1 MRYFLDADQC
11 GHWFIIPAEK
21 RDEWNEFI
29 NIDEDDPLGWE
40 MPEWVIHLNGSPT
53 RVTFENF
60 IIDKK

>member
-29 NIDEDDPLGWE
+29 NVDEDDPAGWE
-40 MPEWVIHLNGSPT
+40 MPEWVIYLNGSPT

>member
-40 MPEWVIHLNGSPT
+40 MPEWVIYLNGCPA